1 MAEPAIRAIAR
12 LRPEARLEVQIPRA
26 LAPLARAWS
35 CVDEVLPVVTGSRVI
50 ERLDAW
56 WGPMRLRR
64 RRFDLC
70 VLLPNARGVATLTA
84 RARIPRR
91 VGYARDGR
99 EALLTDAVPAPDEPR
114 RVHMIAY
121 YWGLARRVGCAEIPG
136 LTALDGARPEEVPRI
151 LAQDDRTAP
160 RVEPTEAMLD
170 RGRRLLRQAGLDD
183 GPFVAVAPGA
193 AYGQAKCWPGRHFGA
208 LCRRLAR
215 ELARPCVL
223 LGGAHERARGAAVR
237 EHAGAGAAVVD
248 LTGRTD
254 LGALIGILAGASLFV
269 GNDSGP
275 AHLAAA
281 LGRPGLTLFGSTSEG
296 HSGPVGPRMRT
307 LHRHVPCS
315 PCFAQDCPLGHFDC
329 LDGLSVDVVAGALP
343 PPHDREDQ

>member
-1 MAEPAIRAIAR
+1 MAEPAIRAITR
-12 LRPEARLEVQIPRA
+12 HRPEARLEVQIPRA
-26 LAPLARAWS
+26 LAPLGRAWS
-35 CVDEVLPVVTGSRVI
+35 CVDAVLPVYTGSRVI

-70 VLLPNARGVATLTA
+70 VLFPNACGVATLTA

-99 EALLTDAVPAPDEPR
+99 DALLTDAVPAPDEPR
-114 RVHMIAY
+114 RVHMIEY
-121 YWGLARRVGCAEIPG
+121 YWRLARAVGCADIPS
-136 LTALDGARPEEVPRI
+136 LAALDGARPEEVPRI
-151 LAQDDRTAP
+151 LARDDRTAP
-160 RVEPTEAMLD
+160 RVEPTDEMLD
-170 RGRRLLRQAGLDD
+170 RGRRLLRRAGLDG

-193 AYGQAKCWPGRHFGA
+193 AYGQAKCWPARHFGA

-223 LGGAHERARGAAVR
+223 LGSARERALGATVR
-237 EHAGAGAAVVD
+237 EHAHPGSAVVD

-254 LGALIGILAGASLFV
+254 LGTLIGILADASLFV

-281 LGRPGLTLFGSTSEG
+281 LGRPGLTLFGSTTEG
-296 HSGPVGPRMRT
+296 HSGPVGARMRT
-307 LHRHVPCS
+307 LHRHLPCS

-329 LDGLSVDVVAGALP
+329 LDGLSVDVVTRAVP
-343 PPHDREDQ
+343 PPLDGASR

>member
-12 LRPEARLEVQIPRA
+12 HLPGARLEVQIPRA
-26 LAPLARAWS
+26 LAPLGRVWS
-35 CVDEVLPVVTGSRVI
+35 FVDAVLPVYTGSRTL
-50 ERLDAW
+50 ERLDALW
-56 WGPMRLRR
+56 APTRLRR

-70 VLLPNARGVATLTA
+70 VLFPNARGVATLTA

-99 EALLTDAVPAPDEPR
+99 DALLTDPVPPPREPR

-121 YWGLARRVGCAEIPG
+121 YWGLARAVGCDDVP
-136 LTALDGARPEEVPRI
+136 ALATLAGALPDEVPRI
-151 LAQDDRTAP
+151 LGRDDRTAP
-160 RVEPTEAMLD
+160 RIEPSDEMLE
-170 RGRRLLRQAGLDD
+170 GARRLLRRAGLAG

-193 AYGQAKCWPGRHFGA
+193 AHGRAKRWPPGHFGA

-215 ELARPCVL
+215 ELGQPCVL
-223 LGGAHERARGAAVR
+223 LGSAGERALGAAVR
-237 EHAGAGAAVVD
+237 EHADSGRAVVD

-254 LGALIGILAGASLFV
+254 LGALIGVLASAGLFV

-281 LGRPGLTLFGSTSEG
+281 LGRPGVTLFGSTSEA

-307 LHRHVPCS
+307 LHRHLPCS
-315 PCFAQDCPLGHFDC
+315 PCFEQDCPLGHFDC
-329 LDGLSVDVVAGALP
+329 LNGLSVDGVARAASQALDGVDP
-343 PPHDREDQ
+343 